1 MTNSEEQIV
10 SKSEG
15 TGENG
20 SGGIFNNA
28 FTGSIDNLVSYLSI
42 FMQCHPS
49 VRVFTLVVNPL

>member
-10 SKSEG
+10 SKSG
-15 TGENG
+15 SDGENG

-42 FMQCHPS
+42 IMQSHTQLT
-49 VRVFTLVVNPL
+49 VGFYT